1 MVDDIYSSCK
11 DYIFSSD
18 SMAAVGISQLIKHGQ
33 REVIIKITSEDD
45 LSQSIEHVDDVQC
58 ERLIVYLPR
67 DPISLFISLKK
78 TAVYLK
84 QSQAPSEVII
94 ITPYSFNW
102 LYHTLRPLVSPD
114 LLRKIRAIDAS
125 LCLEDILRQLK
136 DSTAGEYCLPIQ
148 ARREEIATGQSMNGL
163 TRREYDCVLDFFCGR
178 SIQEPLYSQKSSAI
192 STRYSQRNAGLRKL
206 IEQLPSAAPIIRKK
220 RIELNR

>member
-1 MVDDIYSSCK
+1 MVDNINSPGR

-18 SMAAVGISQLIKHGQ
+18 TMAAVGISQLLENGQ
-33 REVIIKITSEDD
+33 REVIIKITSEDE
-45 LSQSIEHVDDVQC
+45 LSKSIEHFDDVDC

-67 DPISLFISLKK
+67 DPISLLISLKK
-78 TAVYLK
+78 TAVYLM

-114 LLRKIRAIDAS
+114 LLRKVRAIDAS
-125 LCLEDILRQLK
+125 LSLENIVGQLTNITT
-136 DSTAGEYCLPIQ
+136 DEYCLPIQ
-148 ARREEIATGQSMNGL
+148 ARREEIATGQSLIGL

-178 SIQEPLYSQKSSAI
+178 SIQEPLYSQKNSAM

-220 RIELNR
+220 RIEFNS